1 MNSEKK
7 ISRRKMVGALS
18 LGLASAAVTVP
29 AVAQDTPNGGN
40 QGQRQR
46 ALEGRR
52 QGSRQQNLPVFNNA
66 DFYGTD
72 GKFNV
77 EKAKDAIIALCRYH
91 RYPIF
96 PGMREKLFVT
106 DYNLGQFTTVGL
118 ACIIFVNNV
127 AGEASYMMLEI
138 YLLPNQMLAEHWHEK
153 PENNPL
159 CAQKNEGWLIRWGR
173 SYVVGEGEANLPP
186 EVSVPKIHGDV
197 TTWHCITAD
206 PGDFVPLSR
215 IGSRH
220 WQLAGK
226 EGVILTEVAN
236 AHDGGA
242 VRHTNPTADAAF
254 RG

>member
-1 MNSEKK
+1 MNNEAK
-7 ISRRKMVGALS
+7 ISRRKLVGALS
-18 LGLASAAVTVP
+18 AGLASAALATP
-29 AVAQDTPNGGN
+29 TVAQNAQTPRRRN
-40 QGQRQR
+40 QGQGQR
-46 ALEGRR
+46 TV
-52 QGSRQQNLPVFNNA
+52 PVFNNA
-66 DFYGTD
+66 DFYSSD

-77 EKAKDAIIALCRYH
+77 EKGKDAILELCRYH

-106 DYNLGQFTTVGL
+106 DYGLGQFTTVGL

-127 AGEASYMMLEI
+127 AGESSYMMLEI

-173 SYVVGEGEANLPP
+173 SYVVGEGETNLPP
-186 EVSVPKIHGDV
+186 EVVVPKIHMDGKV
-197 TTWHCITAD
+197 TVHHCIVAD
-206 PGDFVPLSR
+206 PGDFVPLTR

-242 VRHTNPTADAAF
+242 VRHSDPTADATF
-254 RG
+254 RNG